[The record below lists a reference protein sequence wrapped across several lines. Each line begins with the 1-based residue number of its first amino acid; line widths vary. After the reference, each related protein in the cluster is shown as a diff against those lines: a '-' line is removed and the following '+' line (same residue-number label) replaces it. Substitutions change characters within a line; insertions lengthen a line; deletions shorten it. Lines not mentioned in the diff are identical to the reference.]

1 MSSGAVHFSMN
12 VERLSKKTQRN
23 RSFAVRGKAELLDF
37 YLHAFDRL
45 LEFEAALT
53 TDEQLLGLLEALLEV
68 CDFRAGLLFFF
79 FFFQK
84 STMCNSK
91 GCILKTQSYDLL

>member
-68 CDFRAGLLFFF
+68 CDFRAGLFLFLFFF
-79 FFFQK
+79 RRAPCATAK
-84 STMCNSK
+84 DV
-91 GCILKTQSYDLL
+91 Y

>member
-53 TDEQLLGLLEALLEV
+53 TDEQLLGLLEV
-68 CDFRAGLLFFF
+68 CDLRAGLFFF
-79 FFFQK
+79 FFFRRAPCATAK
-84 STMCNSK
+84 DV
-91 GCILKTQSYDLL
+91 Y